1 MLGVIPMRAF
11 ILGIL
16 LLASGAGCAVDRD
29 ALIADHRYRV
39 FFPAIKLA
47 TADGE
52 RIESIEV
59 KMSCGRFR
67 AIGTIP
73 DDWSAEVISP
83 VSEQTTLKASAG
95 HGASTL
101 WRMHELDGAITIS
114 VEDVSCFD
122 ISAIVGTT
130 ATEHRYTRSDLV
142 LKP

>member
-1 MLGVIPMRAF
+1 MRPLILGVLLLV
-11 ILGIL
+11 LGI
-16 LLASGAGCAVDRD
+16 GCAVRRD

-52 RIESIEV
+52 RIESIEI

-67 AIGTIP
+67 AISTIP
-73 DDWSAEVISP
+73 DDWSVEVVSP
-83 VSEQTTLKASAG
+83 VSEQTTLNASAG

-101 WRMHELDGAITIS
+101 WSIRELDGAITIS
-114 VEDVSCFD
+114 VEDASCFD
-122 ISAIVGTT
+122 ITATVRTT
-130 ATEHRYTRSDLV
+130 AVEHRYTRADLM

>member
-1 MLGVIPMRAF
+1 MRTF
-11 ILGIL
+11 VFSIL
-16 LLASGAGCAVDRD
+16 LIVSSVGCATYRD
-29 ALIADHRYRV
+29 ALMTGHRYRI

-52 RIESIEV
+52 RIDSVEI
-59 KMSCGRFR
+59 KMDCGRFR

-73 DDWSAEVISP
+73 DDWYVEVMGPWSEKTTFKAE
-83 VSEQTTLKASAG
+83 AG

-101 WRMHELDGAITIS
+101 WSMRELNGAITVS

-122 ISAIVGTT
+122 ITATVVTT
-130 ATEHRYTRSDLV
+130 ATEHRYSRSDLI